1 MAASSR
7 EALYR
12 AIDELPDES
21 LAELAQFIAY
31 LRYREEHEMDWF
43 YRLQERFEPVRKAA
57 DEMSEEEVN
66 QIIDD
71 AISEVRGEREAK
83 SSI

>member
-12 AIDELPDES
+12 AIDDLPDES
-21 LAELAQFIAY
+21 LAELARFISY
-31 LRYREEHEMDWF
+31 LHYREAHEMDWF

-66 QIIDD
+66 QIIDET
-71 AISEVRGEREAK
+71 IKESRYE
-83 SSI
+83 

>member
-1 MAASSR
+1 MVTSGR
-7 EALYR
+7 EALHK
-12 AIDELPDES
+12 AVDQLPDES
-21 LAELAQFIAY
+21 LAELARFIAF
-31 LRYREEHEMDWF
+31 LRYREAHEMDWF

-66 QIIDD
+66 QIIDE
-71 AISEVRGEREAK
+71 AIGEVRGEREAK